1 MKRLVFVVLLVPIAL
16 IMWIGGCGPRTEV
29 LKDKVLAK
37 VDSLLGELDVKR
49 KTVEQGVAQLKDARN
64 MLAKGQIRLEVQA
77 EQLGSQVAE
86 KGERKADTENALKR
100 VGEYLK
106 AKSPA
111 RIGGK
116 TYSKEQLEA
125 TANELL
131 ASRAAQGKSLTAI
144 QRARDILQH
153 RAEELKRMLGQYD
166 QKMSALENKI
176 TEMDAAATA
185 LRALKDASQAVD
197 GSGASFAD
205 NFDKVQ
211 KQVDSL
217 CADVE
222 TELRFEDLRW
232 RENSAD
238 KPDRLSESLAQT
250 PKEEKDTIA
259 EIEKA
264 LKN

>member
-1 MKRLVFVVLLVPIAL
+1 
-16 IMWIGGCGPRTEV
+16 
-29 LKDKVLAK
+29 
-37 VDSLLGELDVKR
+37 
-49 KTVEQGVAQLKDARN
+49 
-64 MLAKGQIRLEVQA
+64 
-77 EQLGSQVAE
+77 
-86 KGERKADTENALKR
+86 
-100 VGEYLK
+100 
-106 AKSPA
+106 
-111 RIGGK
+111 
-116 TYSKEQLEA
+116 
-125 TANELL
+125 
-131 ASRAAQGKSLTAI
+131 
-144 QRARDILQH
+144 
-153 RAEELKRMLGQYD
+153 MLGQYD

-176 TEMDAAATA
+176 TEMDAAATT

-222 TELRFEDLRW
+222 TELRFEDLRS

-238 KPDRLSESLAQT
+238 KPDRLSESLTQP

>member
-1 MKRLVFVVLLVPIAL
+1 MKRLVLVMSLVPIAL

-64 MLAKGQIRLEVQA
+64 TLAKGQIRLEVQA
-77 EQLGSQVAE
+77 EQLGSQIAE
-86 KGERKADTENALKR
+86 KTERKADTDNALKR

-144 QRARDILQH
+144 QRRGTSCSTVP
-153 RAEELKRMLGQYD
+153 RNSRGCWGSTTRKCRPWRTR
-166 QKMSALENKI
+166 S
-176 TEMDAAATA
+176 
-185 LRALKDASQAVD
+185 LRWTLLRPPCGLKDASQAVD

-238 KPDRLSESLAQT
+238 KPDRLSESLTQP